1 MKPENQLAESKDRLG
16 GALTGHLVID
26 LSRLLPGPYCSM
38 ILADH
43 GARVIAVEDRR
54 FAPDALDELAHINRN
69 KEHMTLNLKN
79 ETGLAVFRSLVKKAD
94 VLLEGF
100 RPGVT
105 ARLGIDYDRIRRINP
120 GIVYCSVTGYGQT
133 GGLKNQAGH
142 DVNFLGASGL
152 LSLIGFSD
160 GPPCIPGVQIGDL
173 AGGLY
178 AAVGILLALVAR
190 QRTGQGQYIDV
201 SMTDALMT
209 MAPIAAGRMWADGA
223 PPVRGDWLLSHRY
236 ACYNVY
242 ETADRRHVTVGALEN
257 RFWKALCDAFEV
269 PEYGDLQFDESRR
282 REILDFFRS
291 AFRRKTRD
299 QWMALFCDRDACL
312 GGVLSLDEALQGSQ
326 AAERRIH
333 PAESVDTGS
342 ATEPM
347 VGPAVKLS
355 RTPASIRSLPPRFG
369 AHTRSILVELGYD
382 ERQIN
387 RMKKEG
393 AV

>member
-1 MKPENQLAESKDRLG
+1 MT
-16 GALTGHLVID
+16 GALSGHLVID

-54 FAPDALDELAHINRN
+54 FASDALGELSHINRN

-79 ETGLAVFRSLVKKAD
+79 EAGLAVFRSLVKKAD

-105 ARLGIDYDRIRRINP
+105 ARLSIDYDRIGRINP

-133 GGLKNQAGH
+133 GRLKNQAGH

-152 LSLIGFSD
+152 LSLIGFSG

-178 AAVGILLALVAR
+178 AAVGVLLALAAR
-190 QRTGQGQYIDV
+190 QRTGEGQYIDV

-209 MAPIAAGRMWADGA
+209 MAPIAAGRMWTDGV
-223 PPVRGDWLLSHRY
+223 PPARGDWLLSHRY

-242 ETADRRHVTVGALEN
+242 ETADGRHVTVGALEN
-257 RFWKALCDAFEV
+257 RFWKALCNAFDA
-269 PEYGDLQFDESRR
+269 PEYGDLQFDENRR
-282 REILDFFRS
+282 EEILDFFRS

-299 QWMALFCDRDACL
+299 QWMTMFCDRDVCL
-312 GGVLSLDEALQGSQ
+312 GGVLSLDEALHGPQ
-326 AAERRIH
+326 AAERGIH
-333 PAESVDTGS
+333 PEKNAGAES
-342 ATEPM
+342 AAEPM
-347 VGPAVKLS
+347 VGPALKLS
-355 RTPASIRSLPPRFG
+355 RNPASIRTRPPRFG
-369 AHTRSILVELGYD
+369 EHTRSILVELGYD
-382 ERQIN
+382 ERQIR
-387 RMKKEG
+387 RMEREG